1 MGPHAMSG
9 NPTGKVGLAD
19 APAVELALSRSKVYL
34 LLSWGFLFPE
44 EEEFYNYLQ
53 DGEFVEDGFS
63 AVESLEKSFD
73 AVKAAPAAR
82 DLIFPIRKL
91 IEQIGEWEQEN
102 FKTWEFSDLQDEHR
116 RGFSNKSNLKSPPPK
131 TLFREEKLF
140 KQSLTMGENKWEFK
154 PIALGRG
161 LDVPERLE

>member
-53 DGEFVEDGFS
+53 DGEFVEDGLS

-82 DLIFPIRKL
+82 DLILPIRKL

-116 RGFSNKSNLKSPPPK
+116 RGFSNVVNLKGPPHETLFGDEKAFLKSPP
-131 TLFREEKLF
+131 
-140 KQSLTMGENKWEFK
+140 
-154 PIALGRG
+154 LGGNRG
-161 LDVPERLE
+161 YDKAV